1 MARKATVA
9 STMPLS
15 QRYMMFDR
23 SESQKRRP
31 RAPLPSGSGAHMA
44 APHNYTGPPID
55 VGKWNLS
62 SVFSVFATADGLVKD
77 SFLDEDGRTDWFTV
91 AYNVATVAPCIPEWS
106 SFKDEKDY
114 DALSEVIAHLWK
126 QSQDEDEDGDERDD
140 DEDIPAH
147 LPQPS
152 EWSGGVLQLSEEQV
166 DFGKSR
172 SFWSALKSVSTSKR
186 AGIYRLYRC
195 VVATLPVGVV
205 PG

>member
-1 MARKATVA
+1 MPATVA
-9 STMPLS
+9 SEAVSHGGNLKHSHTLKIRRPSVLTPGKYPAPLS
-15 QRYMMFDR
+15 QLRILR
-23 SESQKRRP
+23 S
-31 RAPLPSGSGAHMA
+31 
-44 APHNYTGPPID
+44 NYEYG
-55 VGKWNLS
+55 
-62 SVFSVFATADGLVKD
+62 

-126 QSQDEDEDGDERDD
+126 QSQDEDEDEDGDERDD

-205 PG
+205 P